1 VAVSPQTVAHH
12 RATASTKATA
22 TSAPL
27 ERKRK
32 PGFIVAEPRESPRSV
47 VPSSWARIGITRQ
60 LFGTN
65 VTIVLFDMYVAA
77 FRAASANLDELNVN
91 ECDVTEEVRKLL
103 ADAAEEA
110 ADDERAEV
118 LDEASPQPL
127 APAAAEE
134 AATRKREGS
143 R

>member
-1 VAVSPQTVAHH
+1 
-12 RATASTKATA
+12 
-22 TSAPL
+22 
-27 ERKRK
+27 
-32 PGFIVAEPRESPRSV
+32 V